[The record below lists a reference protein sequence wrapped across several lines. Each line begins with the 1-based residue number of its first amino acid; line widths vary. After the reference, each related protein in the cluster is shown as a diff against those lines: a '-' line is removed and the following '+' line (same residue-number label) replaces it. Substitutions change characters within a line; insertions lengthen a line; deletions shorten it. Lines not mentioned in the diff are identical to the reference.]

1 MNVVVVTYWWG
12 DGVCQNSRKNYMTRN
27 MDTRPL
33 RYSQMVTRLSKQ
45 AAKFGLLFD
54 CEKVESNHYQESI
67 SYKAQF
73 IEKMLRKWKR
83 PVLYLDCD
91 MQIHQSPTLFQE
103 PVYDF
108 MAFNW
113 NADPRVSVY
122 SPVLFDWNTLET
134 SGGMMYFN
142 HTPGAFKLLRAW
154 NQLLSLN
161 KHKADDRLLSMA
173 FKRTDAAK
181 YLSFYWVPM
190 EYFFIPQFYSTVIPR
205 KHVIISHSYA
215 LTDEN
220 EAKKMAGTKNR
231 VPKDYHR
238 VVSKHAKHHD
248 HFHEQDLP
256 KHVTDAVQY
265 RNKSMK
271 NYGIHFSTQV

>member
-12 DGVCQNSRKNYMTRN
+12 DGICGNSKRNYLTHN
-27 MDTRPL
+27 MDSRPMT
-33 RYSQMVTRLSKQ
+33 YPQMVKRLSKQ
-45 AAKFGLLFD
+45 ANKFGIPFD
-54 CEKVESNHYQESI
+54 CEQIDSSNYQQSI
-67 SYKAQF
+67 SYKATF
-73 IEKMLRKWKR
+73 IEKMLHKWKR

-91 MQIHQSPTLFQE
+91 MQIHKKPTLFQE

-113 NADPRVSVY
+113 NGDPRVSVY

-142 HTPGAFKLLRAW
+142 YTPNALRLLQAW
-154 NQLLSLN
+154 KQLLSEN
-161 KHKADDRLLSMA
+161 ENKADDRLLSMA
-173 FKRTDAAK
+173 FKQTDAKK
-181 YLSFYWVPM
+181 YMSYYWVPM
-190 EYFFIPQFYSTVIPR
+190 EYFFIPQFYSKIIPR
-205 KHVIISHSYA
+205 KHVVISHSYA
-215 LTDEN
+215 LTDEQ

-238 VVSKHAKHHD
+238 IVSKHAKHHD
-248 HFHEQDLP
+248 TFCERHLP
-256 KHVTDAVQY
+256 EHVSDAVRY

-271 NYGIHFSTQV
+271 AYGIHYSTNV

>member
-1 MNVVVVTYWWG
+1 
-12 DGVCQNSRKNYMTRN
+12 
-27 MDTRPL
+27 
-33 RYSQMVTRLSKQ
+33 
-45 AAKFGLLFD
+45 
-54 CEKVESNHYQESI
+54 
-67 SYKAQF
+67 
-73 IEKMLRKWKR
+73 
-83 PVLYLDCD
+83 
-91 MQIHQSPTLFQE
+91 
-103 PVYDF
+103 
-108 MAFNW
+108 
-113 NADPRVSVY
+113 
-122 SPVLFDWNTLET
+122 
-134 SGGMMYFN
+134 
-142 HTPGAFKLLRAW
+142 
-154 NQLLSLN
+154 
-161 KHKADDRLLSMA
+161 
-173 FKRTDAAK
+173 
-181 YLSFYWVPM
+181 M